1 MESVIATVAP
11 LVPTAAW
18 PIIIVVLGCAFIY
31 YKIKSERKATKET
44 RDKDAE
50 EMKTEIALLKNEVE
64 QIKALD
70 LASKLAQIQTDLS
83 WIKEKLKCVRS

>member
-1 MESVIATVAP
+1 MTELITAIVPYISPAALP
-11 LVPTAAW
+11 LV
-18 PIIIVVLGCAFIY
+18 VCVCVCAFIY
-31 YKIKSERKATKET
+31 FKIKSERKATKET
-44 RDKDAE
+44 RDRDTE

-83 WIKEKLKCVRS
+83 WIKEKLK

>member
-44 RDKDAE
+44 RDRDAE

-83 WIKEKLKCVRS
+83 WIKEKLK

>member
-1 MESVIATVAP
+1 MEAIITAVLPYVAP
-11 LVPTAAW
+11 GAIPV
-18 PIIIVVLGCAFIY
+18 IITVLGLFYIY
-31 YKIKSERKATKET
+31 TKIKTERKATKET
-44 RDKDAE
+44 RDRDTE

-83 WIKEKLKCVRS
+83 WIKEKLK

>member
-1 MESVIATVAP
+1 MESIATSIIP

-44 RDKDAE
+44 RDRDTD

-83 WIKEKLKCVRS
+83 WIKEKLK